1 MRVVLDGVSSSE
13 TEVLSGVPQ
22 GTVLGPLL
30 FLCHINDL
38 PLSVKSQVRLFA
50 DDCLLYRAIR
60 NVHDHILLQNDLLSL
75 EKWATT
81 WGMKFNAKK
90 CYILSIKKKSDF
102 YYQLDNTILKE
113 VPNNPYLGIT
123 ISNDLSWS
131 THIDNVC
138 RKASCSL
145 GFLRRNLSHCPM
157 STRKLSYVSLVR
169 STLEYGCSI
178 WDPYHQNS
186 IDKLERIQRGAARF
200 ITRDFKSRRPGCM
213 TSMLQDLELQ
223 PLQDRRK
230 ELRLVLLYKIAEG
243 LLPAIPPDPYLTPCR
258 PKRKIR
264 ARAFGDYVASNPVT
278 RHQRVNDRC
287 FEVPQSSTKAY
298 QNSFFVRTIVD
309 WNQLDNNTVSASS
322 PETFKVRKPL
332 RTPLKIR

>member
-1 MRVVLDGVSSSE
+1 
-13 TEVLSGVPQ
+13 
-22 GTVLGPLL
+22 
-30 FLCHINDL
+30 
-38 PLSVKSQVRLFA
+38 
-50 DDCLLYRAIR
+50 
-60 NVHDHILLQNDLLSL
+60 
-75 EKWATT
+75 
-81 WGMKFNAKK
+81 MKFNAKK
-90 CYILSIKKKSDF
+90 CYILSIKKKSNF
-102 YYQLDNTILKE
+102 FYQLDNTILQD
-113 VPNNPYLGIT
+113 VPNNPYLGII

-131 THIDNVC
+131 THINNVSK
-138 RKASCSL
+138 KASCSL
-145 GFLRRNLSHCPM
+145 GFLRRNLSHCPF
-157 STRKLSYVSLVR
+157 STRKLAYISLVR

-178 WDPYHQNS
+178 WDPYQQYNV
-186 IDKLERIQRGAARF
+186 DKLERIQRGAARF

-322 PETFKVRKPL
+322 TETFKL
-332 RTPLKIR
+332 RLKHPQP